1 MLTFWI
7 VLGCMFVTGIGI
19 RFVYRVIGLTPVEAM
34 AVYALVVAFVGI
46 NTAPAKQLIMTLF

>member
-1 MLTFWI
+1 
-7 VLGCMFVTGIGI
+7 MFVTGIGI